1 MTEKTKKCLYWIL
14 GAVGIC
20 MAAAGFVCKIEG
32 LDKDWSLIAV
42 ITGFAIILISMITQP
57 ITKKEIINGSMS
69 LGFITAIV
77 WSFLAMSWILD
88 IDQFTPLKVVIVI
101 IDVIV
106 LLVSCVLAYRKK
118 QHFKALKEEYVNSK
132 KKTELRS
139 L

>member
-1 MTEKTKKCLYWIL
+1 MTKKTRKCLYWIL

-20 MAAAGFVCKIEG
+20 MAAAGLVCKIVG

-42 ITGFAIILISMITQP
+42 ITGFAIILISMIEQP
-57 ITKKEIINGSMS
+57 ITKKEITNGIMS

-88 IDQFTPLKVVIVI
+88 IDQFTPLKVVIVT

-106 LLVSCVLAYRKK
+106 LLVSCVMAYRKE
-118 QHFKALKEEYVNSK
+118 QHFKALKEDFENSK
-132 KKTELRS
+132 KED
-139 L
+139 